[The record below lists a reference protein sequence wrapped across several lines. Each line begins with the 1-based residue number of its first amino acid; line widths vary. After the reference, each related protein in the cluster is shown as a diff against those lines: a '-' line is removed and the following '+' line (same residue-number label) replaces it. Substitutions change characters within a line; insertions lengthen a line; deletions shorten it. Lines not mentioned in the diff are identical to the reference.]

1 MYTDESVHMGRA
13 SEASRNV
20 SVVFVGGG
28 GGGTQHCSSHLIG
41 CWLCIIAIGV
51 GRHFLFRMCMVVH
64 QPHMPLK

>member
-28 GGGTQHCSSHLIG
+28 GGRNIVRQT
-41 CWLCIIAIGV
+41 WLVAGYAS
-51 GRHFLFRMCMVVH
+51 
-64 QPHMPLK
+64 

>member
-28 GGGTQHCSSHLIG
+28 GGGGDATLFVTLD
-41 CWLCIIAIGV
+41 WLLAMHHSYRGWTPFSI
-51 GRHFLFRMCMVVH
+51 
-64 QPHMPLK
+64 